1 MHLTTVA
8 ILYASLLTL
17 CGAVPADKAQLEPR
31 QTYIITCIGGR
42 CSDNISRPTSE
53 PPKPTSSK
61 VTTTTKVTT
70 TSKKPEPTP
79 TPSKTTIKT
88 STKTVVPPTKTT
100 TEEVGPSS
108 TRCPVPLYYKCGGWH
123 DGKPWT
129 GCTQCVKGAK
139 CVEQN
144 EWYFQCVADTSVE

>member
-1 MHLTTVA
+1 MHLITVA

-17 CGAVPADKAQLEPR
+17 CGAVCDCVIIACASLILLQVPADKAQLEPR

-79 TPSKTTIKT
+79 TPSKVSAPSVYLYDSNHFLLSAIRAVANEFLTDYNQNKHKDC
-88 STKTVVPPTKTT
+88 SPTNQD
-100 TEEVGPSS
+100 
-108 TRCPVPLYYKCGGWH
+108 YYRGGR
-123 DGKPWT
+123 P
-129 GCTQCVKGAK
+129 
-139 CVEQN
+139 E
-144 EWYFQCVADTSVE
+144 

>member
-1 MHLTTVA
+1 MHLITVA

-61 VTTTTKVTT
+61 LM
-70 TSKKPEPTP
+70 S
-79 TPSKTTIKT
+79 SSQTTIKT

-144 EWYFQCVADTSVE
+144 EWYFQCVADTSAE